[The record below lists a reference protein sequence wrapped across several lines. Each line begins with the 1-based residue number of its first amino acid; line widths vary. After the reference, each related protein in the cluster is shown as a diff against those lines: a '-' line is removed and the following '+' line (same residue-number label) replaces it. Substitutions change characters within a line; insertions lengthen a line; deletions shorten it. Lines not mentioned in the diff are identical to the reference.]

1 MDEVKRAFR
10 NCSLVAGLVIGGLQL
25 TACQRLEGTHKPEH
39 PAEVKHI
46 KGSELSVVTLT
57 AKAIERI
64 ALKTDEVR
72 EQKGTRE
79 AAVRRAVPYSSLIYD
94 AQGATWVYTSP
105 EPRTF
110 VRHKVDVAYI
120 EGKSAF
126 LTDGPPAGTIVA
138 SVGVAELYGTEFGVG
153 H

>member
-1 MDEVKRAFR
+1 MEKVKSAFGSR
-10 NCSLVAGLVIGGLQL
+10 WLAVGLIIGGMQL
-25 TACQRLEGTHKPEH
+25 TACQRPVGTHKAES

-46 KGSELSVVTLT
+46 EGSELSVVTLT
-57 AKAIERI
+57 VKAIERI

-120 EGKSAF
+120 EGKTAF
-126 LTDGPPAGTIVA
+126 LTDGPPAGTVVA
-138 SVGVAELYGTEFGVG
+138 SVGVAELYGTEFKMGK
-153 H
+153 

>member
-1 MDEVKRAFR
+1 MEKNKSVLGRGWLA
-10 NCSLVAGLVIGGLQL
+10 VGLIIGGMQL
-25 TACQRLEGTHKPEH
+25 TACLRPAGAHKPEH

-57 AKAIERI
+57 VKAIERI

-72 EQKGTRE
+72 EQKGTRS
-79 AAVRRAVPYSSLIYD
+79 AAVRRTVPYSSLIYD

-110 VRHKVDVAYI
+110 VRHKVDVDYI
-120 EGKSAF
+120 EGKTAF
-126 LTDGPPAGTIVA
+126 LTDGPPAGTVVA
-138 SVGVAELYGTEFGVG
+138 SIGVAELYGTEFGVG

>member
-1 MDEVKRAFR
+1 MRNVKSASGRRWLA
-10 NCSLVAGLVIGGLQL
+10 AGLILGGIPLM
-25 TACQRLEGTHKPEH
+25 ACHRPASAHKAES

-46 KGSELSVVTLT
+46 DGSELSVVTLT
-57 AKAIERI
+57 VKAIERI

-72 EQKGTRE
+72 EQKATRS

-110 VRHKVDVAYI
+110 VRHKVNIDYIDGDVV
-120 EGKSAF
+120 F
-126 LTDGPPAGTIVA
+126 LIDGPPAGTVVA
-138 SVGVAELYGTEFGVG
+138 SVGVAELYGTEFSVG